1 MSENH
6 LLDRSEIDR
15 LNQQCLSLLMSDR
28 NEAKRINQM
37 VLEAAQA
44 QNYGRGLAYAQINQ
58 LTLLVYLG
66 EVDEAEKICLPLVER
81 FKLLGDIEGQ
91 MASHVCMGTINCRR
105 ANFVES
111 GRHFATAHNLA
122 SMIPDSLFKFSL
134 YNRAGIDAINRGE
147 NHQAPRHF
155 LLAVDMAER
164 FGTPSHRVNSL
175 SNLASCQHDLGN
187 DEDAVPLLQEALEI
201 IGQYN
206 VHHLKPLVS
215 ANLAMC
221 LLATGK
227 ANNALT
233 ILDPLFEVET
243 ADLGERAFIFCL
255 AAHAWLM
262 LKDYASAQTWLE
274 QAQKMAIECEDYEE
288 QMHAWLVRGM
298 MAMAQDQA
306 ATALQSFQQ
315 AFELLSFTRNPFY
328 QQQIIKGLAD
338 VNAYLGEW
346 KSAYS
351 YLQQYQV
358 QFEERSK
365 SARDSRLMMRNL
377 EKEMKSIKEERD
389 KALES
394 QAAREAENQKLSSLN
409 KELSY
414 QIHHVNSLQQAL
426 KEQVIRDHLTGLY
439 NRRHFETCLNAVLH
453 ESRGKSVVSV
463 VILDLDFFKRVN
475 DTWGHAFGDEVLI
488 QFSRLVESQLRTSDM
503 LCRYG
508 GEEFCLL
515 MREADSRIAQ
525 AKMHAIAERYAAL
538 QITQG
543 DTTISECTF
552 SAGIAEFPLHGESRH
567 ELLMRADTALY
578 VAKMAGRNQ
587 ARIAE

>member
-1 MSENH
+1 MSENYS
-6 LLDRSEIDR
+6 LDRSEIDR
-15 LNQQCLSLLMSDR
+15 LNLQCLSLLMADR
-28 NEAKRINQM
+28 NEAKRINQI
-37 VLEAAQA
+37 VLDAAQA
-44 QNYGRGLAYAQINQ
+44 QGYGRGLAYAQINQ
-58 LTLLVYLG
+58 LSLLVYSG
-66 EVDEAEKICLPLVER
+66 EIDPAEKICLPLIER
-81 FKLLGDIEGQ
+81 FRTLGDIEGQ
-91 MASHVCMGTINCRR
+91 MAAHVCLGTINSRR
-105 ANFVES
+105 ANFVVS
-111 GRHFATAHNLA
+111 GQHFDIAHNLA

-147 NHQAPRHF
+147 NHLAPRNF
-155 LLAVDMAER
+155 LLAVDMSER

-201 IGQYN
+201 IRQYN
-206 VHHLKPLVS
+206 VNHLKPLVS

-227 ANNALT
+227 ANNALI
-233 ILDPLFEVET
+233 ILQPLFDDMNTE
-243 ADLGERAFIFCL
+243 AGERAFIFCL
-255 AAHAWLM
+255 AAHAYLL
-262 LKDYASAQTWLE
+262 LKDYPAAQTWLE
-274 QAQKMAIECEDYEE
+274 QAQRLAIECDDHEE
-288 QMHAWLVRGM
+288 QMHGWLVSGM
-298 MAMAQDQA
+298 MAMAQGRSQD
-306 ATALQSFQQ
+306 ALASFQQ

-338 VNAYLGEW
+338 VKAFLGEW

-351 YLQQYQV
+351 YLQQYQT

-365 SARDSRLMMRNL
+365 SARDSRIMMRNL

-389 KALES
+389 KALEL
-394 QAAREAENQKLSSLN
+394 QAAREAENQQLASLN

-453 ESRGKSVVSV
+453 ESKGKTVVSV

-515 MREADSRIAQ
+515 MREADSRIARS
-525 AKMHAIAERYAAL
+525 KMQTIADKYRAL
-538 QITQG
+538 KISHG
-543 DTTISECTF
+543 DTTIGDCTF
-552 SAGIAEFPLHGESRH
+552 SAGIAEFPLHGETRH

-578 VAKMAGRNQ
+578 VAKMAGRDQ

>member
-1 MSENH
+1 VSEID
-6 LLDRSEIDR
+6 LLDRSEMDR
-15 LNQQCLSLLMSDR
+15 LNLQCLSLLMSDR
-28 NEAKRINQM
+28 NEAKRLNQM

-58 LTLLVYLG
+58 LTLLVYHG
-66 EVDEAEKICLPLVER
+66 EIDEAEKICLPLVER
-81 FKLLGDIEGQ
+81 FRLMGDIEGQ
-91 MASHVCMGTINCRR
+91 MCAHVCMGTIHCRR

-111 GRHFATAHNLA
+111 GKCFGTAHNLA

-147 NHQAPRHF
+147 NHLAPRNF
-155 LLAVDMAER
+155 LLALDMAER
-164 FGTPSHRVNSL
+164 FGTQSHRVNSL

-187 DEDAVPLLQEALEI
+187 DEDAIPLLQEALDI
-201 IGQYN
+201 IRQHN
-206 VHHLKPLVS
+206 VHHLRPLVS

-221 LLATGK
+221 LLATAK
-227 ANNALT
+227 ASNALE
-233 ILDPLFEVET
+233 ILQPLLNDDS
-243 ADLGERAFIFCL
+243 ADLGARAFIFCL
-255 AAHAWLM
+255 TAHAWLL

-274 QAQKMAIECEDYEE
+274 QAQRIAIECEDHEE

-298 MAMAQDQA
+298 MSMAQDQA
-306 ATALQSFQQ
+306 QEALQSFQH
-315 AFELLSFTRNPFY
+315 AFDLLSFTRNPFY

-338 VNAYLGEW
+338 VNASLGEW
-346 KSAYS
+346 KTAYS

-365 SARDSRLMMRNL
+365 SARDSRIMMRNL

-426 KEQVIRDHLTGLY
+426 REQVIRDHLTGLY

-453 ESRGKSVVSV
+453 ESLGKAVLSV

-515 MREADSRIAQ
+515 MREADSKIAQ
-525 AKMHAIAERYAAL
+525 AKMQSIAERYRTL
-538 QITQG
+538 KITLGQTTVG
-543 DTTISECTF
+543 DLTF

-587 ARIAE
+587 AKIAE